1 MNIKPSASE
10 IFNMAKKKQ
19 EKRSL
24 TRELFLSELAIK
36 PVEVEVGGVVVYVKP
51 VSELKRSQR
60 AAQMFD
66 KKGEI
71 DQKYLEKRRVLAI
84 IDHLCDENGEMLFTE
99 KDIKDLQEL
108 DSVQIDPYYQA
119 IELALGEEVGNE

>member
-1 MNIKPSASE
+1 
-10 IFNMAKKKQ
+10 MAKKKQ

-24 TRELFLSELAIK
+24 TRELFLSELTIK
-36 PVEVEVGGVVVYVKP
+36 PVEVEVGGVVMYVKP

-60 AAQMFD
+60 AAQMLD

-71 DQKYLEKRRVLAI
+71 DSKYLEKRRVLAL

-119 IELALGEEVGNE
+119 IENALGEEAGNE